1 MNKAFIVIWFIVLCM
16 IPISA
21 RAQWTS
27 VYETGQQ
34 NRLGIGAHISHF
46 RINDS
51 DMNINGVPVSYAFD
65 DVMGAGIQMV
75 MKLNDFFAMELSIDK
90 TIESDVQIRI
100 NNRKEKIGNI
110 STIPVTLSTK
120 FYIPTDTILKPYLG
134 VGMGYYFNDFE
145 NTTNASMSLDD
156 AFGFHYCFGA
166 DLWLNRLENTALNF
180 DLKYLKPDTEN
191 DSLDWDA
198 LNIGLGFTYYFK

>member
-1 MNKAFIVIWFIVLCM
+1 M

>member
-1 MNKAFIVIWFIVLCM
+1 MNKAFRVIWFIALCM
-16 IPISA
+16 IPICA
-21 RAQWTS
+21 WAQWTS

-34 NRLGIGAHISHF
+34 NSLGIGAHVSHF

-75 MKLNDFFAMELSIDK
+75 MKLNDFFAMELSIDN
-90 TIESDVQIRI
+90 TMESDVQIRR
-100 NNRKEKIGNI
+100 NNRKEKIGKI
-110 STIPVTLSTK
+110 STIPVMLSTR

-145 NTTNASMSLDD
+145 NSTNAGMSLDD